1 MEPASQ
7 GDEKGRGRR
16 RAGKGAAPG
25 AAAAAGA
32 PAPCRPRIRDAAAAA
47 RTREMLPRLEYA
59 RFLLGDACAALSAE
73 LPALLH
79 RSRRLAAAAAAP
91 GAAAPGRSGIGHP
104 ADPHLPLQAALAD
117 ELAVRTAVLALSE
130 AAAWLARA
138 GRPAAVT
145 DAVPAAIPVL
155 RHVSSALYAAHPAQS
170 ALLCE
175 ASSVLGGVLAD
186 SAAASGAR
194 LDFGRHNADS
204 AAALAQAKLTAGSNL
219 RKLHPDIRGA
229 HTLAVTRACCC

>member
-1 MEPASQ
+1 
-7 GDEKGRGRR
+7 
-16 RAGKGAAPG
+16 
-25 AAAAAGA
+25 
-32 PAPCRPRIRDAAAAA
+32 
-47 RTREMLPRLEYA
+47 MLPRLEYA
-59 RFLLGDACAALSAE
+59 RSLLGDACAALSAE
-73 LPALLH
+73 LPALLR
-79 RSRRLAAAAAAP
+79 RSRRLAAAAGAAP
-91 GAAAPGRSGIGHP
+91 GAAAPGRSGIVRLAGP
-104 ADPHLPLQAALAD
+104 RRPLQAALAD

-130 AAAWLARA
+130 AAEWLARA
-138 GRPAAVT
+138 GRPAPVT

-175 ASSVLGGVLAD
+175 ASSILGGVLAD

-194 LDFGRHNADS
+194 LDFGRSNADS